1 MNASNRDFLSLEKRY
16 LDVMENL
23 KNKVKNST
31 DDIVKNT
38 YSSAITRV
46 QNEVN
51 ELKNTVVPILNEVK
65 TLGDRLELLQKNYQ
79 KIMSVK
85 YDRIWEMEE
94 FGRMQ
99 RGGAAKKRVIKKRV
113 TKKKVVKKNKK

>member
-31 DDIVKNT
+31 DDRVKNT

-94 FGRMQ
+94 FERMQ
-99 RGGAAKKRVIKKRV
+99 RGGAAKKRV